1 MTLFSGKRT
10 LAAIPSCSQT
20 VVFVVEVIAEVRT
33 RCALASLCGVAEGV
47 DDAKIACGCCSPIR
61 VCARG
66 AVSTRAWSLERFD
79 GAHGTCSTPTTVW
92 ASVATLAL
100 AI

>member
-47 DDAKIACGCCSPIR
+47 DVVVRP
-61 VCARG
+61 
-66 AVSTRAWSLERFD
+66 
-79 GAHGTCSTPTTVW
+79 
-92 ASVATLAL
+92 
-100 AI
+100 